1 MMAFMQGDI
10 KMEKMSVKTW
20 SIGLQ
25 HVLAMYAGAV
35 LVPLIVGGALK
46 LTPEQLTYLISI
58 DLLTCGVATLL
69 QVWKNKFFG
78 IGLPVMLGCTFTAV
92 GPMIAIGSK
101 HGITAIYGAI
111 IVSGII
117 VVLIS
122 SIFSKLVKFFPPVVT
137 GSVVTI
143 IGLTLIPVAFNDMA
157 GGQGSADFGNIK
169 NVVLAFGVLTIIILL
184 NKFTTGFIKTISILI
199 GIIIGTLIAAMMGM
213 VDFAKVGEADWIHGI
228 TPFYF
233 GMPTFDLTSI
243 ITMTLVAI
251 VSLIESTGVYL
262 ALGDI
267 TNKKVSEKDLANGY
281 RAEGI
286 ASVIG
291 GIFNSF
297 PYTAYS
303 QNVGLVQLTGVKTKN
318 VIYAAGT
325 ILVIL
330 GFIPKIAAITTLIP
344 TAVLGGASLAMFGM
358 VVSYGIKMLGQVDFN
373 NQGNLLIL
381 ACSIGMGLGVT
392 VVPDIFMKFPE
403 SIRILFQSGIVAGG
417 LTAIILNILFN
428 IIPGSRAKTVQMEEK
443 TAA

>member
-157 GGQGSADFGNIK
+157 GGQGSEDFGNIK
-169 NVVLAFGVLTIIILL
+169 NVVLAFGVLAIIILL

-373 NQGNLLIL
+373 HQGNLLIL

>member
-1 MMAFMQGDI
+1 
-10 KMEKMSVKTW
+10 
-20 SIGLQ
+20 
-25 HVLAMYAGAV
+25 
-35 LVPLIVGGALK
+35 
-46 LTPEQLTYLISI
+46 
-58 DLLTCGVATLL
+58 
-69 QVWKNKFFG
+69 
-78 IGLPVMLGCTFTAV
+78 
-92 GPMIAIGSK
+92 
-101 HGITAIYGAI
+101 
-111 IVSGII
+111 
-117 VVLIS
+117 
-122 SIFSKLVKFFPPVVT
+122 
-137 GSVVTI
+137 
-143 IGLTLIPVAFNDMA
+143 MA
-157 GGQGSADFGNIK
+157 GGQGSEDFGNIK
-169 NVVLAFGVLTIIILL
+169 NVVLAFGVLAIIILL

-373 NQGNLLIL
+373 HQGNLLIL

>member
-1 MMAFMQGDI
+1 
-10 KMEKMSVKTW
+10 MEKMSVKTW

-373 NQGNLLIL
+373 HQGNLLIL

>member
-373 NQGNLLIL
+373 HQGNLLIL

>member
-35 LVPLIVGGALK
+35 LVPLLIGGALK

-92 GPMIAIGSK
+92 GPMIAIGSQ

-122 SIFSKLVKFFPPVVT
+122 SIFSKLVEFFPPVVT

-157 GGQGSADFGNIK
+157 GGQGSEDFGNIK
-169 NVVLAFGVLTIIILL
+169 NVVLAFGVLAIIILL

-373 NQGNLLIL
+373 HQGNLLIL